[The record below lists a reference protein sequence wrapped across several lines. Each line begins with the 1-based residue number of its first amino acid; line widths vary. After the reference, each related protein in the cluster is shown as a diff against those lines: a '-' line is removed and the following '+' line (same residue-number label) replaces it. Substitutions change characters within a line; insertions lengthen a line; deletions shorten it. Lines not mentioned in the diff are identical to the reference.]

1 MPANLNGTIDTGAM
15 KVNTLV
21 ETVELLCGQQYQ
33 ISNGFHSGESV
44 VKCASLADQTVGTA
58 TNDHIALGSSA
69 YVNGKLITGSL
80 PVRDYLTEYTSKV
93 LNSDG
98 SITLGF
104 PRGIYTTNHPSYS
117 YPVLKITQSEL
128 ASITGLTAAK
138 IAKGKTYFGI
148 AGTYT
153 SDATASSS
161 DIKKGK
167 TAFVNGVLVIGTL
180 IAQSPSNVSTQ
191 TNGPTSIT
199 LSWYNPSVGPF
210 AGVQI
215 RMSTSG
221 YPGKTGGSVVYTG
234 VGSNTAK
241 NGKSSVAITGLSGN
255 TQYYFTVY
263 GQCGTLDTS
272 EGYLNISAKTALSRG
287 SQTFLTSGI
296 FTVPDYVYEIE
307 ACIVGAGGGTGR
319 REPTAQ
325 TSQTWAI
332 GGGGGMV
339 KNIKINVTP
348 GQQIPIVV
356 GAPIH
361 PARTNET
368 YNFSYITLKKTNYPD
383 WPQLSESEWI
393 ANGSVLGASVDV
405 ARSGSSMVGNIE
417 AKGGAGC
424 MTIRGLESG
433 MPGGSGSAGA
443 SCLIRNEYYP
453 SYLRIGYA
461 GFNGKSGGSTVG
473 DAQSRWVLSLGGKGQ
488 LTTTWQFGEPNTVLY
503 STAGETGMTNS
514 RCTPGEDNTGNGAS
528 GAGWTQYINEHALG
542 GSGIVVI
549 RWGN

>member
-1 MPANLNGTIDTGAM
+1 MPSNLNGTIDTGAM

-21 ETVELLCGQQYQ
+21 ETVELLCGQRHQ
-33 ISNGFHSGESV
+33 IANGFQTGQSV

-80 PVRDYLTEYTSKV
+80 PVRDYLTDQVSKES
-93 LNSDG
+93 NSDG

-104 PRGIYTTNHPSYS
+104 PRGIYTTKHPSYN
-117 YPVLKITQSEL
+117 YPVIKMNQSEL
-128 ASITGLTAAK
+128 VTTIGLTATK
-138 IAKGKTYFGI
+138 IAKGKTYLGI

-153 SDATASSS
+153 SDATAAAS

-167 TAFVNGVLVIGTL
+167 TAFVNGMLVTGTL
-180 IAQSPSNVSTQ
+180 IAQSPSNISAQ

-234 VGSNTAK
+234 AGSNGAK

-272 EGYLNISAKTALSRG
+272 EGYLNVSAKTAVSRG

-296 FTVPDYVYEIE
+296 FTVPQYVYEIE
-307 ACIVGAGGGTGR
+307 ACIVGAGGSTGR
-319 REPTAQ
+319 KD
-325 TSQTWAI
+325 SSGDSYQTWAI

-339 KNIKINVTP
+339 KNIKIAVTP

-361 PARTNET
+361 SMRTNEK
-368 YNFSYITLKKTNYPD
+368 YEFSYVTLSKTGYPD
-383 WPQLSESEWI
+383 WPELSESEWI
-393 ANGSVLGASVDV
+393 ANGSVFESSVDV
-405 ARSGSSMVGNIE
+405 ARSGSSMVGDIE
-417 AKGGAGC
+417 AKGGVGC
-424 MTIRGLESG
+424 STIRGLAAG

-443 SCLIRNEYYP
+443 SCLTRNEYYP
-453 SYLRIGYA
+453 SYLRIGSA
-461 GFNGKSGGSTVG
+461 GSNGQSGGNTVG
-473 DAQSRWVLSLGGKGQ
+473 DGQSRWVLSIGGKGQ
-488 LTTTWQFGEPNTVLY
+488 STTTWQFGDPDTILY
-503 STAGETGMTNS
+503 STAGETGIDG
-514 RCTPGEDNTGNGAS
+514 RCIPGEDNTGNGAT
-528 GAGWTQYINEHALG
+528 GAGWNQYVLDNALG
-542 GSGIVVI
+542 GSGIVVL